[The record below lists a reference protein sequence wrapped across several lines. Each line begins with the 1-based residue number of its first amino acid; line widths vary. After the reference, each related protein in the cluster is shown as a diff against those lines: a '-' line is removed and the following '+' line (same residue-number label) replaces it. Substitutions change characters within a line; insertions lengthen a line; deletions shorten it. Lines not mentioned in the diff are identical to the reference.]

1 MLRCQSIRALSTYTV
16 NNNCGIRSLSSL
28 QGLVQ
33 TKIEDCGTVATLIL
47 NRPPVNSLSLEM

>member
-1 MLRCQSIRALSTYTV
+1 MLRCHSIRSLVRCTV
-16 NNNCGIRSLSSL
+16 NNNCGARSLSTAH
-28 QGLVQ
+28 GFVQ